1 MNWWKQREPQF
12 PVLAAMAR
20 DLLSVQASTVASES
34 AFSTSGRVLSVRRT
48 RLTPLSLEMCICLKD
63 YLDENERIQDVS
75 ILEEPMDY
83 EKQLQEIEVEEGYAI
98 NLTEEEVAYD
108 EETSPARS
116 AVEVEN
122 EDEIELELTFLGCEL
137 LFSSL

>member
-1 MNWWKQREPQF
+1 
-12 PVLAAMAR
+12 MAR

-34 AFSTSGRVLSVRRT
+34 GFSTSGRVLSVRRT

-63 YLDENERIQDVS
+63 YLDGNECIQDVS

-83 EKQLQEIEVEEGYAI
+83 EKQLQEIRVEEGYAI

-108 EETSPARS
+108 EEASAARS
-116 AVEVEN
+116 AVEVED
-122 EDEIELELTFLGCEL
+122 EDQE
-137 LFSSL
+137 